1 MSNEEITEV
10 TLVERPRKRGAIWR
24 NIIALGLLLLFI
36 QSALYFKKQSIQK
49 IPLPE
54 EIEKHI
60 VMEDIETDKPYVE
73 SNTVEIPAVEEKPL
87 EVEVVTEATRTP
99 PPKKASTKPI
109 VKKSLVQAEPDP
121 YTNGGTQ
128 DLDHSAIREDY
139 KKGNVLRTPVG
150 KKPSSSTSASP
161 TEFIPYEN

>member
-10 TLVERPRKRGAIWR
+10 TLVERPRKRGAFWR
-24 NIIALGLLLLFI
+24 NIFALGLLLLFI
-36 QSALYFKKQSIQK
+36 QSALYFKKQSMQK

-60 VMEDIETDKPYVE
+60 VMEDIENDKPYVE
-73 SNTVEIPAVEEKPL
+73 ANTVEIPAAETVKPIEEKPL
-87 EVEVVTEATRTP
+87 EVEIVTEA
-99 PPKKASTKPI
+99 KPVV
-109 VKKSLVQAEPDP
+109 VKKPLVQAEPDP
-121 YTNGGTQ
+121 YTAGGLQ

-150 KKPSSSTSASP
+150 KKSSPSTSATP